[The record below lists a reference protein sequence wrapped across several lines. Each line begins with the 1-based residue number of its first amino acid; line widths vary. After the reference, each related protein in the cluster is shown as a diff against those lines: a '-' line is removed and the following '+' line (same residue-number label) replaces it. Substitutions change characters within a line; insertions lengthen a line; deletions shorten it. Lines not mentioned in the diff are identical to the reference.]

1 MDSAAPSSLTGSV
14 ERLVYVDEETGWS
27 VVRLLVEGRPE
38 PVTAVG
44 HLVEVQAGESLELTG
59 SWEEDKRFG
68 RRFKVA
74 TFRAVVPTSLAAI
87 ERYLGSGLIRG
98 IGKTMARRLVQ
109 HFGAGTLEVIDRT
122 SARLTEVPGI
132 GEKRSAQIRQAWVE
146 QKEIREVMLFLQ
158 ERGVG
163 TGLSVRIWKAY
174 GNQAVAVLKSDPY
187 RLAAEVHGIGFK
199 TADQLAARLGLAP
212 EAPSRA
218 AAALGYLL
226 TEAADQ
232 GHLFLPWT
240 VLRERA
246 LDLLAAPGAP
256 VEAELR
262 RLCVEGKLFAQGEVG
277 DEETAVYLPA
287 LFRAEVGLAVGIARL
302 RHAPGAL
309 LELDLERALAWFE
322 AREGLSLAT
331 AQRAAI
337 GRAVTSRVLV
347 ITGGPGTG
355 KTTLVRGIV
364 AILGR
369 KGRRILLAA
378 PTGRAAKRLSEA
390 TGAEARTVHRLLEW
404 TPRSQGFQ
412 RDREHPLDAD
422 LVLVDEASMLDAP
435 LAHAIVEALADGTQL
450 ILVGDVDQLPAVGP
464 GNVLADLIASGVVE
478 VVRLT
483 EIFRQAQQSRIV
495 VNAHRVRDGV
505 MPELEA
511 PEGSD
516 FFFIERAEP
525 EALLATLG
533 ELITRRIPTR
543 FGLDP
548 LRDVQVLTPMNR
560 GPLGVA
566 RINQLLR
573 ELLNPKGK
581 ELVRGGRILRVGDK
595 VMQIRNNYDL
605 EVWNGDLGRLLAID
619 DEEQTVA
626 VDFEGRRVEIPW
638 ADLDELTAAY
648 ACSIHKSQGSEY
660 PCVVLPLHTQHYV
673 MLERNLLY
681 TALTR
686 ARRLAVVI
694 GEKRALALAVR
705 NVRNRRRFS
714 RLEERLRSAG

>member
-1 MDSAAPSSLTGSV
+1 MGNPAPSAVAGSV
-14 ERLVYVDEETGWS
+14 ERLVYVDEDSGWS

-38 PVTAVG
+38 PITAVG
-44 HLVEVQAGESLELTG
+44 HLMEVQPGESLELTG
-59 SWEEDKRFG
+59 DWEEDKRFG

-74 TFRAVVPTSLAAI
+74 TFRAVVPTSLEAI

-109 HFGAGTLEVIDRT
+109 HFGARTLEVIDRT
-122 SARLTEVPGI
+122 SGRLTEVAGI

-146 QKEIREVMLFLQ
+146 QKEIRQVMLFLQ
-158 ERGVG
+158 QHGVT

-174 GNQAVAVLKSDPY
+174 GNEAVTVLQSDPY

-199 TADQLAARLGLAP
+199 TADQLAARLGLPP
-212 EAPSRA
+212 EAPARA

-226 TEAADQ
+226 AEAAEQ
-232 GHLFLPWT
+232 GHLFLPWAT
-240 VLRERA
+240 LRERA
-246 LDLLAAPGAP
+246 HGLLAAPGAP
-256 VEAELR
+256 VEAELQ
-262 RLCVEGKLFAQGEVG
+262 RLCAEGRLFAQGEPG
-277 DEETAVYLPA
+277 RDETAVYLPG
-287 LFRAEVGLAVGIARL
+287 LFRAEVGLAEGIARL
-302 RHAPGAL
+302 RRASAPA

-322 AREGLSLAT
+322 AREGLALAA
-331 AQRAAI
+331 AQREAI
-337 GRAVTSRVLV
+337 GRAVESRVLV

-378 PTGRAAKRLSEA
+378 PTGRAAKRLAEA

-412 RDREHPLDAD
+412 RNRESSLQAD
-422 LVLVDEASMLDAP
+422 LVLIDEASMLDAP

-464 GNVLADLIASGVVE
+464 GNVLGDLIASGVVE

-495 VNAHRVRDGV
+495 VNAHRIRDGL
-505 MPELEA
+505 MPELDA
-511 PEGSD
+511 PAGSD

-533 ELITRRIPTR
+533 ELITRRIPAR
-543 FGLDP
+543 FGFDP

-560 GPLGVA
+560 GPLGVV

-573 ELLNPKGK
+573 ELLNPTGK
-581 ELVRGGRILRVGDK
+581 ELVRGGRMLRVGDK

-605 EVWNGDLGRLLAID
+605 EVWNGDLGRLVAID
-619 DEEQTVA
+619 EDEQTVA
-626 VDFEGRRVEIPW
+626 VDFEGRRVEISW
-638 ADLDELTAAY
+638 ADLDELTPAY

-714 RLEERLRSAG
+714 RLEERLRGAG